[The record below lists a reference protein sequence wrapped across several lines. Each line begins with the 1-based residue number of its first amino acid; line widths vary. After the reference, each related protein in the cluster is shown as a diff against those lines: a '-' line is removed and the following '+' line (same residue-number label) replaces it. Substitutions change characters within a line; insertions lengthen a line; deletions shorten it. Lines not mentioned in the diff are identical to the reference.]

1 MMAEHN
7 HHEITMNSVPL
18 AEHGDMPTHS
28 TGAKLVRLSEE
39 HSGRRVRSFSGLTIS
54 FEREELM
61 KRLLALTIFLA
72 LAALPVAAQKQNLAK
87 KHPVETFF
95 MSGISSF
102 NAHRLD
108 DFMKQFAT
116 DIEMYTPAG
125 WLRGEE
131 SVRARFAQ
139 TFQQFPSVRMEIEN
153 LKVREVTRGTV
164 VTDFQWRVYPLGQ
177 GPAFH
182 GIGSGVYVLRN
193 GKWVEVLE
201 HETVVKVDEG
211 LNPAKK

>member
-1 MMAEHN
+1 
-7 HHEITMNSVPL
+7 
-18 AEHGDMPTHS
+18 
-28 TGAKLVRLSEE
+28 
-39 HSGRRVRSFSGLTIS
+39 
-54 FEREELM
+54 M
-61 KRLLALTIFLA
+61 KRFLA
-72 LAALPVAAQKQNLAK
+72 LAILLAMTSLPVAAQDRNQTKQ
-87 KHPVETFF
+87 HPVEAFF

-116 DIEMYTPAG
+116 DIEMYTPTG
-125 WLRGEE
+125 WLRGEA

-139 TFQQFPSVRMEIEN
+139 TFRQFPSVRMEIEA
-153 LKVREVTRGTV
+153 LKVREVARGTV
-164 VTDFQWRVYPLGQ
+164 VTDFQWRVYPMGQ

-182 GIGSGVYVLRN
+182 GVGSGVYVLRN